1 LEHIEAKEMVWW
13 KQLFKLSQRRSISL
27 ALAICC
33 LLVGLNSCTPQNNVE
48 ITLVSYTVTKAAY
61 QQIAD
66 NFAAEWQKS
75 HQQNV
80 VFNQSYGASGSQSR
94 AVADGLEADVVAL
107 SLQPDIDKIQQVG
120 LIDPGWE
127 NELPNKSIVSQSVV
141 SLITQ
146 PGNPKQIKTW
156 TDLAQPGLKIIT
168 ANPKSSGVA
177 KWNFLAIW
185 GALAKELPHQESQV
199 FDQTQKIYQNAIVLA
214 KDAREASDT
223 FFKQGQG
230 DVLITYENEAILI
243 GQKGEKLDFVSP
255 PVNISIDNPVAIVDQ
270 NVRKHQNQ
278 SVVEAFVKYLFTP
291 AAQREFAKV
300 GFRPVLPAVYQE
312 FNQQYQKVDTTFKAT
327 DIGSWSDIQAKF
339 FAEGELFDRI
349 EANLKK

>member
-1 LEHIEAKEMVWW
+1 MVWW
-13 KQLFKLSQRRSISL
+13 RQLLKLSQRRSL
-27 ALAICC
+27 ALAVTICC
-33 LLVGLNSCTPQNNVE
+33 LLVGLNSCTPQNSVE
-48 ITLVSYTVTKAAY
+48 VTLVSYTVTKAAY
-61 QQIAD
+61 QQITD
-66 NFAAEWQKS
+66 NFAEEWQKS
-75 HQQNV
+75 HQQQV

-107 SLQPDIDKIQQVG
+107 SLQPDIDKIRKAG
-120 LIDPGWE
+120 LIDKGWE
-127 NELPNKSIVSQSVV
+127 DELPNQSIVSQSVV
-141 SLITQ
+141 ALISQ
-146 PGNPKQIKTW
+146 PGNPRQIKTW
-156 TDLAQPGLKIIT
+156 SDLAQPGLKIIT

-185 GALAKELPHQESQV
+185 GALAKELPGQETQV
-199 FDQTQKIYQNAIVLA
+199 FEQVQKIYQNAIVLA

-278 SVVEAFVKYLFTP
+278 VVVAAFVKYLFTP

-300 GFRPVLPAVYQE
+300 GFRPILPAVYQE
-312 FNQQYQKVDTTFKAT
+312 FKQQYQKVDKPFKAKE
-327 DIGSWSDIQAKF
+327 IGSWSDIQAKF
-339 FAEGELFDRI
+339 FTEGGLFDRI

>member
-1 LEHIEAKEMVWW
+1 MDWW
-13 KQLFKLSQRRSISL
+13 EKIFRRKAI
-27 ALAICC
+27 ALCFTIGC
-33 LLVGLNSCTPQNNVE
+33 LLVSLNSCTPRDTVE

-61 QQIAD
+61 QQITD
-66 NFAAEWQKS
+66 NFAEEWQKS
-75 HQQNV
+75 HKQNV

-107 SLQPDIDKIQQVG
+107 SLQPDIDKIQKAG
-120 LIDPGWE
+120 LIDPGWT
-127 NELPNKSIVSQSVV
+127 NKLPHKSIVSQSVV

-146 PGNPKQIKTW
+146 PGNPKRIRTW

-185 GALAKELPHQESQV
+185 GALTKESSGKEAPVLAQV
-199 FDQTQKIYQNAIVLA
+199 QKIYQNAIVLA

-255 PVNISIDNPVAIVDQ
+255 SVNVSIDNPVAIVDK
-270 NVRKHQNQ
+270 NVSKHQNRT
-278 SVVEAFVKYLFTP
+278 VVEAFVKYLFTP

-312 FNQQYQKVDTTFKAT
+312 FSQQYQKVDKSFTAEEL
-327 DIGSWSDIQAKF
+327 GRWSEIQAKF
-339 FAEGELFDRI
+339 FAEGAIFDRI
-349 EANLKK
+349 EANLTK

>member
-1 LEHIEAKEMVWW
+1 MNWW
-13 KQLFKLSQRRSISL
+13 QQLFKLSQRQAI
-27 ALAICC
+27 ALAGVICC
-33 LLVGLNSCTPQNNVE
+33 LLIGLNSCIPGNNVE

-61 QQIAD
+61 QQITD
-66 NFAAEWQKS
+66 NFAEEWQKS
-75 HQQNV
+75 HHQNV
-80 VFNQSYGASGSQSR
+80 IFNQSYGASGSQSR
-94 AVADGLEADVVAL
+94 AVVDGLEADVVAL
-107 SLQPDIDKIQQVG
+107 SLQPDINKIQKAG
-120 LIDPGWE
+120 LIDQGWE
-127 NELPNKSIVSQSVV
+127 EELPHKSIVSQSVV

-156 TDLAQPGLKIIT
+156 ADLAQPGLKIIT

-185 GALAKELPHQESQV
+185 GGLAKESADQEALVVEQV
-199 FDQTQKIYQNAIVLA
+199 QKIYQNAIVLA

-243 GQKGEKLDFVSP
+243 SQKGEKLDFVSP

-278 SVVEAFVKYLFTP
+278 AVVEAFVKYLFTP

-300 GFRPVLPAVYQE
+300 GFRPILPAVYQE
-312 FNQQYQKVDTTFKAT
+312 FNQQYQKVDQRFSAQE
-327 DIGSWSDIQAKF
+327 IGSWKEIQSKF
-339 FAEGELFDRI
+339 FAEGALFDRI

>member
-1 LEHIEAKEMVWW
+1 MVWW
-13 KQLFKLSQRRSISL
+13 RQLLKLSQRRSITL
-27 ALAICC
+27 AVTICC
-33 LLVGLNSCTPQNNVE
+33 FLMGLNSCTPQNNVE

-61 QQIAD
+61 EKIAE
-66 NFAAEWQKS
+66 NFAEEWQKS
-75 HQQNV
+75 HQQQV

-94 AVADGLEADVVAL
+94 AVTDGLEADVVAL
-107 SLQPDIDKIQQVG
+107 SLQPDIDKIQKAG
-120 LIDPGWE
+120 LIDQGWE

-141 SLITQ
+141 ALITQ
-146 PGNPKQIKTW
+146 PGNPQQIKTW
-156 TDLAQPGLKIIT
+156 TDLAKPDLKIIT

-185 GALAKELPHQESQV
+185 GALAKEFPGHETQV
-199 FDQTQKIYQNAIVLA
+199 FEQVQRIYQNAIVLA

-255 PVNISIDNPVAIVDQ
+255 PVNILIDNPVAIVDQ

-278 SVVEAFVKYLFTP
+278 VVVQAFVKYLFTP

-312 FNQQYQKVDTTFKAT
+312 FRQQYQQVDQPFKAQK
-327 DIGSWSDIQAKF
+327 IGSWIEIQAKF
-339 FAEGELFDRI
+339 FAEGGLFDRI

>member
-1 LEHIEAKEMVWW
+1 MDWW
-13 KQLFKLSQRRSISL
+13 QRLFKIFQRQTIALSCTIG
-27 ALAICC
+27 C
-33 LLVGLNSCTPQNNVE
+33 LIVGLNSCTPRNTVE

-61 QQIAD
+61 QQITD
-66 NFAAEWQKS
+66 NFAEEWQKS
-75 HQQNV
+75 HKQNV

-94 AVADGLEADVVAL
+94 AVTDGLEADVVAL
-107 SLQPDIDKIQQVG
+107 SLQPDIDKIQKAG
-120 LIDPGWE
+120 LIEQGWE
-127 NELPNKSIVSQSVV
+127 DELPNKSIVSQSVV
-141 SLITQ
+141 ALITQ

-156 TDLAQPGLKIIT
+156 PDLASPGLKIIT

-185 GALAKELPHQESQV
+185 GALAQESAGQETQV
-199 FDQTQKIYQNAIVLA
+199 LEQVQKIYQNAIVLA

-255 PVNISIDNPVAIVDQ
+255 PVNISIDNPIAIVDK
-270 NVRKHQNQ
+270 NVSKHQNRI
-278 SVVEAFVKYLFTP
+278 VVEAFVKYLFTP

-300 GFRPVLPAVYQE
+300 GFRPILPAVYQE
-312 FNQQYQKVDTTFKAT
+312 FSQQYQKVDKPFKAAT
-327 DIGSWSDIQAKF
+327 IGSWPDIQAKF
-339 FAEGELFDRI
+339 FAEGAIFDRI
-349 EANLKK
+349 EASLTK

>member
-1 LEHIEAKEMVWW
+1 MVWW
-13 KQLFKLSQRRSISL
+13 KQLRKLSQRRSI
-27 ALAICC
+27 ALATAVCC
-33 LLVGLNSCTPQNNVE
+33 LLVGLNSCTPQNSVE

-61 QQIAD
+61 QQITD
-66 NFAAEWQKS
+66 NFAVEWQKS

-94 AVADGLEADVVAL
+94 AVTDGLEADVVAL
-107 SLQPDIDKIQQVG
+107 SLTPDIAKIQKAG
-120 LIDPGWE
+120 LIDQGWE
-127 NELPNKSIVSQSVV
+127 DELPNQSIVSQSVV

-146 PGNPKQIKTW
+146 PGNPQQIKTW
-156 TDLAQPGLKIIT
+156 TDLAKPGLKIIT

-185 GALAKELPHQESQV
+185 GALAKELPGQENQI
-199 FDQTQKIYQNAIVLA
+199 FDGVQKIYQNAIVLA

-255 PVNISIDNPVAIVDQ
+255 PLNISIDNPVAIVDQ
-270 NVRKHQNQ
+270 NVNKHQNRV
-278 SVVEAFVKYLFTP
+278 VVEAFVKYLFTP

-300 GFRPVLPAVYQE
+300 GFRPVLPEVYQE
-312 FNQQYQKVDTTFKAT
+312 FNQQYQKVDQLFKAKE
-327 DIGSWSDIQAKF
+327 IGSWKEIQAKF
-339 FAEGELFDRI
+339 FAEGGLFDRI